1 MGTKEE
7 PKRMAYVPSSEG
19 YVRAPHLDEFVNKKE
34 KTTPKKSTKR
44 IIDVSIYSKAQ
55 LAKRRRE

>member
-1 MGTKEE
+1 
-7 PKRMAYVPSSEG
+7 MAYVPSSEG